1 MSQDME
7 KKLKKQLE
15 NELNKER
22 KKFNEALEVKEQEIK
37 NLRSANQSNDPSK
50 YSSPDQK
57 LYTT

>member
-1 MSQDME
+1 ME

-37 NLRSANQSNDPSK
+37 NLRSAN
-50 YSSPDQK
+50 
-57 LYTT
+57 

>member
-37 NLRSANQSNDPSK
+37 NLRSAN
-50 YSSPDQK
+50 
-57 LYTT
+57 